1 LDGGDAEV
9 FEAKDRGA
17 NDNKEHD
24 PEKQK
29 RPLVLERD
37 RRDQEKGKGAKDSE
51 KEGRRFK
58 GETTFLQ
65 QAVQA
70 DKDRQRKYK
79 ELRVSRVI
87 YPRGEQ
93 QGRNEKEQGE
103 RERLDP
109 LLTKQIDGWVTHLFG
124 FWNAKPLSAEK
135 ARLQWRLSCYRYN
148 LIHLLSVHRR

>member
-1 LDGGDAEV
+1 MDGGDAEV

-65 QAVQA
+65 QTVQT
-70 DKDRQRKYK
+70 DKDDQRKHE

-87 YPRGEQ
+87 YPRG
-93 QGRNEKEQGE
+93 
-103 RERLDP
+103 
-109 LLTKQIDGWVTHLFG
+109 ID
-124 FWNAKPLSAEK
+124 
-135 ARLQWRLSCYRYN
+135 
-148 LIHLLSVHRR
+148 